1 MNKNSLLLLKTLLK
15 STSQWNIYKHCKDK
29 KKKGRIVGNSIGI
42 GILFLLLMAY
52 CIGTAIGYGMLGLAS
67 LIPETCAVTIAILAF
82 FLTMFKTNGY
92 LFNFKEYDMLMS
104 LPFEPK
110 TVAGCKF
117 LYMYVKSLLW
127 YVSISV
133 AMMIG
138 YGYYERPSIIV
149 YPIWLILSLL
159 LPVIPMLIASFLGYL
174 IARISAGFKKR
185 NIIQTIL
192 ILAFTILCMSSR
204 FIIDSVI
211 REGKVEQTLESV
223 SQTME
228 NASKIYLPAG
238 WFSGA
243 VKDLGISDMLLL
255 IAATVLLFEV
265 IFILVG
271 RSYRQINSKLK
282 SHAASK
288 QFKMTSQKVRS
299 VQGTIAYKE
308 FRRMTGSA
316 NYLVNCGLG
325 ELLCLIF
332 GIVALFLDFDRIIG
346 SVTQGAPVTKEMLY
360 PAIPL
365 IVYFFIGMVATT
377 AITPSLE
384 GKNYWIVQSLPI
396 TKKTLYQ
403 GKMLFN
409 LYLTI
414 PFSVFSTIC
423 LCISSRMP
431 LITAILSILLSIC
444 LCAFSTAWGCV
455 CGIKHIRL
463 DWENEM
469 EIIKQSSAV
478 AIYMFPNMFINMGLI
493 VFTVFLGTKMNHN
506 LILGILIAAISILAG
521 LSYRKAVSFK

>member
-1 MNKNSLLLLKTLLK
+1 MNKNSLLLLKTLIN
-15 STSQWNIYKHCKDK
+15 STSQWNIYKHCKDT

-42 GILFLLLMAY
+42 SILFLLLMAY
-52 CIGTAIGYGMLGLAS
+52 CIGTSIGYGMLGLSS
-67 LIPETCAVTIAILAF
+67 LIPSTCAVTIAVLAF
-82 FLTMFKTNGY
+82 FLTLFKTNGY

-117 LYMYVKSLLW
+117 LYMYVKSLVW
-127 YVSISV
+127 YVSISL

-138 YGYYERPSIIV
+138 YGYYVRPSVIV
-149 YPIWLILSLL
+149 YPVWIVLSLL
-159 LPVIPMLIASFLGYL
+159 LPVIPMLIASFFGYL
-174 IARISAGFKKR
+174 ITKISAGFRKR

-192 ILAFTILCMSSR
+192 ILAFTIFCMSLR

-211 REGKVEQTLESV
+211 RDGKVDQTLETV

-228 NASKIYLPAG
+228 NVSKIYLPAG

-243 VKDLGISDMLLL
+243 VRDLRVSDILLL
-255 IAATVLLFEV
+255 IAATVLLFEI

-271 RSYRQINSKLK
+271 KSYRQINSRLK

-288 QFKMTSQKVRS
+288 QFKMTAQKKRS
-299 VQGTIAYKE
+299 IQGTIAYKE
-308 FRRMTGSA
+308 FKRMTGSA
-316 NYLVNCGLG
+316 NYLVNSGLG
-325 ELLCLIF
+325 ELLCFVL
-332 GIVALFLDFDRIIG
+332 GIAALFIDFDKII
-346 SVTQGAPVTKEMLY
+346 STVTQGAPVTKEMLY

-365 IVYFFIGMVATT
+365 IVYFLIGMVATT
-377 AITPSLE
+377 AMSPSLE

-396 TKKTLYQ
+396 TKKSLYQ

-409 LYLTI
+409 MYLAV
-414 PFSVFSTIC
+414 PFSVFTTIC

-431 LITAILSILLSIC
+431 LITSVLAVLLSIC

-455 CGIKHIRL
+455 CGIKHMRL
-463 DWENEM
+463 DWENEI
-469 EIIKQSSAV
+469 EVIKQSSAV
-478 AIYMFPNMFINMGLI
+478 AIYMFPNMFIDMGLI
-493 VFTVFLGTKMNHN
+493 VLTVYLGTKMNHN
-506 LILGILIAAISILAG
+506 LILVIMIAAVSVLAG